1 MVGLAFHVGARVAAK
16 ARAGEVLVSSCSEL
30 MSQSGI
36 RFKVSRRSPTQRRA
50 RAVAPV
56 PESNLRK
63 RCPAK
68 ANIGFAIGSI
78 VRLQVRESAWRTGG
92 RWESSAASS
101 PRSRRLK
108 LGSSRSGLFLRAYFA
123 YTASDVRLWH
133 KADILTC
140 SPCPLLGGLCCKT
153 RMYLPTRCR
162 LYFCR
167 ALFRCP
173 DEGVAASTHRYQ
185 RLTHQLCW
193 TGRRQWRWTAKKLD
207 EPPQVL
213 RGCCEQDLVPRTGQA
228 SQSKPVEPEDTLH
241 MRKSHLDLLALAV

>member
-1 MVGLAFHVGARVAAK
+1 MARNGRPGLTKPTTGIAGCCARTASGQVAA
-16 ARAGEVLVSSCSEL
+16 APLRSE
-30 MSQSGI
+30 M
-36 RFKVSRRSPTQRRA
+36 K
-50 RAVAPV
+50 
-56 PESNLRK
+56 
-63 RCPAK
+63 
-68 ANIGFAIGSI
+68 
-78 VRLQVRESAWRTGG
+78 
-92 RWESSAASS
+92 
-101 PRSRRLK
+101 SRRLMLAPSIAYQREARCASQQIGGARRPLWVK
-108 LGSSRSGLFLRAYFA
+108 SRHGALKFQ
-123 YTASDVRLWH
+123 
-133 KADILTC
+133 
-140 SPCPLLGGLCCKT
+140 CPLYPRLCCKT

-193 TGRRQWRWTAKKLD
+193 TGRRQWRWTAKKFD